1 MSEVIKILD
10 ERLTRLK
17 QKKAYFEQQGM
28 IQDLS
33 TQIDEYEAA
42 IAKLKKV

>member
-1 MSEVIKILD
+1 MSEVTDILND
-10 ERLTRLK
+10 RLTRLK

-28 IQDLS
+28 VQDLS
-33 TQIDEYEAA
+33 TQIDEYETA

>member
-1 MSEVIKILD
+1 MSEVTDILND
-10 ERLTRLK
+10 RLARLK